1 MLPRALLSPPQ
12 WAGCSFVLA
21 VVPPDA
27 HLVSLLPESE
37 VSENREHD
45 DDDTDDVEDVAHGV
59 PPFLSFT
66 LVPPDPP
73 AHWT

>member
-1 MLPRALLSPPQ
+1 
-12 WAGCSFVLA
+12 
-21 VVPPDA
+21 
-27 HLVSLLPESE
+27 VSLLPESE

-45 DDDTDDVEDVAHGV
+45 DDDTDDVEDVAHDV

-66 LVPPDPP
+66 LGPPDPP